1 MLGPDAEF
9 REGQR
14 EAIEAVIGDGHRA
27 LVVQR
32 TGWGKSLVYWIATR
46 VRRDEGHGPTLIVSP
61 LLALMRNQIAMAG
74 RLGLH
79 AATINSGNTAEW
91 DDVEARLAADAIDV
105 LLISPERLGNEAFA
119 NRILPAIQGS
129 IGLFV
134 VDEAHCISDWGHDFR
149 PDYRRI
155 GRILRNLSPAIP
167 VLATTATANDRVV
180 ADVAEQLGEGV
191 RIVRGPLARA
201 SLRLGTVTLADQ
213 AERLAWLA
221 KYIPNLPGSGIVYC
235 LTVADTQRVAT
246 WLRSRGIDARAY
258 NAALATEER
267 EVLEDALI
275 AGEMKALVAT
285 VALGMGFDKP
295 DLGWVVHYQR
305 PGSPIAYYQQ
315 VGRAGRAVDS
325 AWGILLAGR
334 EDDQIA
340 EYFIQTAF
348 PPTVNMEGILE
359 TLEAAGQ
366 PMSVVGLQSAVN
378 LPKGRIE
385 QALKLLEIDGAVARD
400 GGRYTRT
407 AEPWAQDEVRI
418 ERVIA
423 TRRAELAEMQAY
435 VDYDGCYMEF
445 LARALDDPAAEPCGK
460 CANDLGRPMSTEID
474 RDLVDAAIEF
484 LRRDLRTIG
493 PRKQWVA
500 DAVPGLKGRIDPPN
514 ELGMALC
521 VYGDAG
527 WGRDVQ
533 RGREVDRRFDRELI
547 VGAAKAIRDRWHPV
561 PWPEWVAAVPSV
573 RRPGLVDGFAR
584 ALARELDLPFV
595 DCLHAAA
602 DAEAQEG
609 MLNSVRQL
617 ANAHRTLA
625 LDGSGNRPG
634 GAGAPRGRPSRLG
647 LDADGRGLA
656 AARGRQRAGPPV
668 RAGGFLG
675 PRVVVGNPSHGDP
688 RGTRIVTHMTEAIQP
703 GGIPA
708 RSTSVPMAS
717 GSRSM
722 LTCFAIPPGRQ

>member
-1 MLGPDAEF
+1 MQTSSPPLDDHLRTMLGPDAEF

-14 EAIEAVIGDGHRA
+14 EAIEAVIGDGQRA

-74 RLGLH
+74 RLGLR
-79 AATINSGNTAEW
+79 AATINSGNAAEW
-91 DDVEARLAADAIDV
+91 DAVQAGLAADAIDV

-155 GRILRNLSPAIP
+155 GRILRSLSPAIP

-201 SLRLGTVTLADQ
+201 SLGLEAITLADQ

-221 KYIPNLPGSGIVYC
+221 KHLPNLPGSGIVYC

-258 NAALATEER
+258 NAALSTEER
-267 EVLEDALI
+267 EALEDALI

-325 AWGILLAGR
+325 AWGILLSGR
-334 EDDQIA
+334 EDDEIA

-348 PPTVNMEGILE
+348 PPTVNMQGILE
-359 TLEAAGQ
+359 TLEAAGG

-400 GGRYTRT
+400 GGRYPRT
-407 AEPWAQDEVRI
+407 AEPWAQDEARI

-423 TRRAELAEMQAY
+423 TRRAELAQMQAY
-435 VDYDGCYMEF
+435 VTRRLLHGVPRPG
-445 LARALDDPAAEPCGK
+445 AGRPGGRTVRQ

-474 RDLVDAAIEF
+474 HELVDAAIEF
-484 LRRDLRTIG
+484 LRRDLRTIA

-533 RGREVDRRFDRELI
+533 RGREVDGRFDRELV
-547 VGAAKAIRDRWHPV
+547 VGAAKAIRDRWRPV
-561 PWPEWVAAVPSV
+561 P
-573 RRPGLVDGFAR
+573 
-584 ALARELDLPFV
+584 
-595 DCLHAAA
+595 
-602 DAEAQEG
+602 
-609 MLNSVRQL
+609 
-617 ANAHRTLA
+617 
-625 LDGSGNRPG
+625 
-634 GAGAPRGRPSRLG
+634 
-647 LDADGRGLA
+647 
-656 AARGRQRAGPPV
+656 GP
-668 RAGGFLG
+668 
-675 PRVVVGNPSHGDP
+675 
-688 RGTRIVTHMTEAIQP
+688 
-703 GGIPA
+703 
-708 RSTSVPMAS
+708 S
-717 GSRSM
+717 GSRPCHRSGGRASS
-722 LTCFAIPPGRQ
+722 TVSRARSRASSGCRSSTACVPPPTRRPRKGC

>member
-1 MLGPDAEF
+1 MTGISPVAPDGATSGLQSHLETMLGADATF

-14 EAIEAVIGDGHRA
+14 EAIEAVVGDGQRA

-46 VRRDEGHGPTLIVSP
+46 VRRDQGHGPTLIISP

-91 DDVEARLAADAIDV
+91 DDVEAGLAANAIDV

-119 NRILPAIQGS
+119 KRILPAIQGS

-155 GRILRNLSPAIP
+155 GRILRSLSPSIP
-167 VLATTATANDRVV
+167 VLATTATANNRVV
-180 ADVAEQLGEGV
+180 GDVAEQLGDGV
-191 RIVRGPLARA
+191 RIIRGPLARA
-201 SLRLGTVTLADQ
+201 SLRLGTVTLGDQ

-221 KYIPNLPGSGIVYC
+221 KYLPNLPGSGIVYC

-258 NAALATEER
+258 NAALTTEER
-267 EVLEDALI
+267 EGLEDALI

-334 EDDQIA
+334 EDDRIA

-359 TLEAAGQ
+359 TLEAAGR
-366 PMSVVGLQSAVN
+366 PMSVVGLQAAVN

-385 QALKLLEIDGAVARD
+385 QALKLLEIDGAVTKD
-400 GGRYTRT
+400 GGRYART
-407 AEPWAQDEVRI
+407 DEPWAQDEARI
-418 ERVIA
+418 ARVIA

-435 VDYDGCYMEF
+435 VDYDGCFMEF
-445 LARALDDPAAEPCGK
+445 LARALDDPAAEPCGT
-460 CANDLGRPMSTEID
+460 CANDLGRPMSPVVD
-474 RDLVDAAIEF
+474 RSLVDGAIEF
-484 LRRDLRTIG
+484 LRRDLRTIA

-500 DAVPGLKGRIDPPN
+500 DAVPGLKGKIDPPN

-527 WGRDVQ
+527 WGRDVE
-533 RGREVDRRFDRELI
+533 RGREVDGRFDREVV
-547 VGAAKAIRDRWHPV
+547 VGAAKAIVDRWHPV
-561 PWPEWVAAVPSV
+561 PWPEWVATVPSV
-573 RRPGLVDGFAR
+573 RRPGLVEGFAR

-595 DCLHAAA
+595 PCLVAAA
-602 DAEAQEG
+602 DAEPQGE

-617 ANAHRTLA
+617 ANAHRTLSVDSSVA
-625 LDGSGNRPG
+625 VPSGPVLLVDDLVDSGWTLTVAGHLLRQQGSGPVHPF
-634 GAGAPRGRPSRLG
+634 A
-647 LDADGRGLA
+647 LA
-656 AARGRQRAGPPV
+656 AASGR
-668 RAGGFLG
+668 
-675 PRVVVGNPSHGDP
+675 
-688 RGTRIVTHMTEAIQP
+688 E
-703 GGIPA
+703 
-708 RSTSVPMAS
+708 
-717 GSRSM
+717 
-722 LTCFAIPPGRQ
+722 

>member
-1 MLGPDAEF
+1 MKTYSTPLDDHLRTMLGPDAEF

-14 EAIEAVIGDGHRA
+14 EAIEAVIGDGQRA

-91 DDVEARLAADAIDV
+91 DDVEAGLAADAIDV

-155 GRILRNLSPAIP
+155 GRILRSLSPAIP

-191 RIVRGPLARA
+191 RIIRGPLARA

-258 NAALATEER
+258 NAALSTEER
-267 EVLEDALI
+267 EALEDALI

-334 EDDQIA
+334 EDDRIA

-359 TLEAAGQ
+359 TLEAAGG

-385 QALKLLEIDGAVARD
+385 QALKLLEIDGAVARE
-400 GGRYTRT
+400 GGRFTRT
-407 AEPWAQDEVRI
+407 AEPWAQDEARI

-435 VDYDGCYMEF
+435 VDYTGCSMEF

-500 DAVPGLKGRIDPPN
+500 DAVPGPQGQDRPAQRARHGAVRLRRRGLGTRRPAGQGGGRPVRSRAGRRRGEGHPRPLASGAVARVGRGGAIGPPAGPHRRLRARARARARPAVRRLPACRRRRRAPGRDAQQRPPAR
-514 ELGMALC
+514 ECAS
-521 VYGDAG
+521 DAG
-527 WGRDVQ
+527 A
-533 RGREVDRRFDRELI
+533 RRF
-547 VGAAKAIRDRWHPV
+547 G
-561 PWPEWVAAVPSV
+561 
-573 RRPGLVDGFAR
+573 G
-584 ALARELDLPFV
+584 
-595 DCLHAAA
+595 
-602 DAEAQEG
+602 
-609 MLNSVRQL
+609 
-617 ANAHRTLA
+617 
-625 LDGSGNRPG
+625 RPG
-634 GAGAPRGRPSRLG
+634 GAGAPRGRPRRLR

-668 RAGGFLG
+668 RAGGVIG
-675 PRVVVGNPSHGDP
+675 PRIDQAPQ
-688 RGTRIVTHMTEAIQP
+688 A
-703 GGIPA
+703 
-708 RSTSVPMAS
+708 AS
-717 GSRSM
+717 AQAGS
-722 LTCFAIPPGRQ
+722 

>member
-1 MLGPDAEF
+1 MTMTVDVRAEALLTELAGPGATF
-9 REGQR
+9 RPHQL
-14 EAIEAVIGDGHRA
+14 EAVRD
-27 LVVQR
+27 LVDDHARVLCVQR
-32 TGWGKSLVYWIATR
+32 TGWGKSAVYFLATR
-46 VRRDEGHGPTLIVSP
+46 LLRDEGAGPALIVSP
-61 LLALMRNQIAMAG
+61 LLALMRNQIAAAE
-74 RLGLH
+74 RLGIRAH
-79 AATINSGNTAEW
+79 TINSTNRAAW
-91 DDVEARLAADAIDV
+91 DEVRELLAADAVDL
-105 LLISPERLGNEAFA
+105 LLISPERLNNPQFRETMLPLFA
-119 NRILPAIQGS
+119 ERV
-129 IGLFV
+129 GLLV

-149 PDYRRI
+149 PDYRRLAEMLERLPE
-155 GRILRNLSPAIP
+155 GVA

-258 NAALATEER
+258 NAALSTEER
-267 EVLEDALI
+267 EALEDALI

-334 EDDQIA
+334 EDDRIA

-359 TLEAAGQ
+359 TLEAAGG

-385 QALKLLEIDGAVARD
+385 QALKLLEIDGAVARE
-400 GGRYTRT
+400 GGRFTRT
-407 AEPWAQDEVRI
+407 AEPWAQDEARI
-418 ERVIA
+418 GRVIA

-435 VDYDGCYMEF
+435 VDHTGCSMEF

-533 RGREVDRRFDRELI
+533 RGREVDGRFDRELI

-561 PWPEWVAAVPSV
+561 PWPEWIAAVPSV
-573 RRPGLVDGFAR
+573 RRPGLIDGFAR

-595 DCLHAAA
+595 DCLRAAA
-602 DAEAQEG
+602 DAEPQEG

-625 LDGSGNRPG
+625 LDGSVIIPSGPVLLVDDLVDSGWTLTVAGWLLRG
-634 GAGAPRGRPSRLG
+634 GGSGPVHPFA
-647 LDADGRGLA
+647 LA
-656 AARGRQRAGPPV
+656 ASSGR
-668 RAGGFLG
+668 
-675 PRVVVGNPSHGDP
+675 
-688 RGTRIVTHMTEAIQP
+688 E
-703 GGIPA
+703 
-708 RSTSVPMAS
+708 
-717 GSRSM
+717 
-722 LTCFAIPPGRQ
+722 